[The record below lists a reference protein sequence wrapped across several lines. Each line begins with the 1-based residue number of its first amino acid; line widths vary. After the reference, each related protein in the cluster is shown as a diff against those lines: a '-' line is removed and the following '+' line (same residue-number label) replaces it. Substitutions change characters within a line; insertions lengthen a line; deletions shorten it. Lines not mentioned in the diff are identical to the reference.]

1 MTNFT
6 MIENEIFNYD
16 ISGQAFRFYCLLKS
30 YYLNGKT
37 LCYPSQ
43 KTLAERLN
51 KSVRTIQRNLSEL
64 VKAGLIKVK
73 RRGSIS
79 NIYELVGISS
89 SSSSYIDL

>member
-6 MIENEIFNYD
+6 MIENELFNYN
-16 ISGQAFRFYCLLKS
+16 ISGQAFRLYCLLKS
-30 YYLNGKT
+30 YCFNGKT

-51 KSVRTIQRNLSEL
+51 KSMRTIQKNLSEL
-64 VKAGLIKVK
+64 VKAGLINIK

-79 NIYELVGISS
+79 NLYELVRTKK
-89 SSSSYIDL
+89 L